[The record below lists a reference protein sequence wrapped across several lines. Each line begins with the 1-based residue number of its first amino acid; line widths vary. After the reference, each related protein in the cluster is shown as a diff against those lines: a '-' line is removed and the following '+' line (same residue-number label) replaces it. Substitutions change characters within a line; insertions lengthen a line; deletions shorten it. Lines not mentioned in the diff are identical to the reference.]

1 MDSIKNIMQEREA
14 NPSPM
19 ASTPEQGFVII
30 PPTILCD
37 PRLPLGVK
45 VVFGRVLGFINKHGY
60 CAATN
65 EYLAGPLQ
73 ISKNTFRNH
82 LSRLYKHGYLRH
94 EVIRDGRGEVIE
106 RRIYSNLLPSEGAPL
121 VPSKVRPPHNPR
133 TPEGTIEGNERS
145 KTNVN
150 ADKDLSK
157 SRAEVSYY
165 AELIADKLGD
175 RKSLAY
181 YRKQC
186 KKYDGSA
193 LLRKASEIVAD
204 GGARNPGAVFVKW
217 IQQAEA
223 RS

>member
-1 MDSIKNIMQEREA
+1 MKE
-14 NPSPM
+14 
-19 ASTPEQGFVII
+19 V
-30 PPTILCD
+30 
-37 PRLPLGVK
+37 RL
-45 VVFGRVLGFINKHGY
+45 
-60 CAATN
+60 T
-65 EYLAGPLQ
+65 
-73 ISKNTFRNH
+73 
-82 LSRLYKHGYLRH
+82 
-94 EVIRDGRGEVIE
+94 
-106 RRIYSNLLPSEGAPL
+106 
-121 VPSKVRPPHNPR
+121 
-133 TPEGTIEGNERS
+133 
-145 KTNVN
+145 VN